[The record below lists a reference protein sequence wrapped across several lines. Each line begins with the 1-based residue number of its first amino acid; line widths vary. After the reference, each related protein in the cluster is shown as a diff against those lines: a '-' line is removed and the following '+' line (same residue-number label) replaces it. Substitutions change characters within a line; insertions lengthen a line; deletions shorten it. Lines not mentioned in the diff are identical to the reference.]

1 MLILGIK
8 KYSRSK
14 KEKRAKIKE
23 MTRRIDFSEI
33 ENLTP
38 EQTKSLK
45 RDVKTVAKKVL
56 AEMSHRGMGY

>member
-1 MLILGIK
+1 MLISGIK
-8 KYSRSK
+8 KYFRSK

-38 EQTKSLK
+38 EQIKSLK

-56 AEMSHRGMGY
+56 AEMSRRGA